1 MSRGATPGPEE
12 SASAACLARLRER
25 LAADRSSER
34 ENDRDAAA
42 GDASSLPAV
51 RPDFVVWPE
60 SADEVV
66 EIVRAA
72 ADLGVPLTA
81 RGGGSSLEGNPIPLA
96 RGGVLDFTRMQRVLE
111 VSPDELLVRVE
122 PGVVYSAL
130 NRALRPHGLFFPV
143 SPGGSSDVATIGGM
157 AANNASGIY
166 AVKYGATRAHV
177 RQATVVTGR
186 AERLTLGSRC
196 RKTSSGYDLLDLV
209 IGSEGTLAVITELT
223 LALAG
228 LPAERRERVFAF
240 ADDASAA
247 RAVVALLRYRVDVA
261 AVEFVDR
268 ESVRAVNRA
277 QRLAVEEA
285 PLLFLEAHGSA
296 SQVSEADAAMQDLA
310 ADEGGRLVEL
320 EGGASPWGIRHLV
333 TRSIETDRDDRPGGG
348 GVPATRPGSRPATMR
363 ADLAVPVPALPGLL
377 EAVRAIAAR
386 RGIAVFCFG
395 HAGLGIIHVLARVA
409 ADTRLGAERGVPT
422 ADTVAAGAP
431 EQTLREEIV
440 TAALALGGSLSGEHG
455 IGLGNRAS
463 FSLEHGAGEV
473 ALMRAVKQAFDPHGI
488 LNPGKIWPP
497 E

>member
-1 MSRGATPGPEE
+1 VSRGATPGPEE

-34 ENDRDAAA
+34 ASDRDAAA

-66 EIVRAA
+66 EVVRAA

-81 RGGGSSLEGNPIPLA
+81 RGGGSSLEGNPIPVA

-143 SPGGSSDVATIGGM
+143 SPGGSSDIATIGGM

-186 AERLTLGSRC
+186 AEHLTLGSRC

-223 LALAG
+223 LALAS

-277 QRLAVEEA
+277 QRSAVEEA

-296 SQVSEADAAMQDLA
+296 SQVREADAAIQDLA

-320 EGGASPWGIRHLV
+320 EDGASPWGIRHLV
-333 TRSIETDRDDRPGGG
+333 TRSIETDRGDRAGG
-348 GVPATRPGSRPATMR
+348 GVSTAQPGSGTATMR

-377 EAVRAIAAR
+377 EAVRAIGAR
-386 RGIAVFCFG
+386 RGVAIFCFG

-409 ADTRLGAERGVPT
+409 ADARLATKTSAQT
-422 ADTVAAGAP
+422 ADPAAAGAP
-431 EQTLREEIV
+431 GQTLRDEIV
-440 TAALALGGSLSGEHG
+440 TTALALGGSLSGEHG

-463 FSLEHGAGEV
+463 FSLEHGAAEI
-473 ALMRAVKQAFDPHGI
+473 ALMRAVKQVFDPRGI
-488 LNPGKIWPP
+488 LNPGKIWSP